1 MYRLASRTTN
11 NVNVMYV
18 VMFRGTHNVAIAVL
32 VVPNVRFII
41 VFSVG
46 LLSIISWYLSI
57 TVTNMLTCSNRL
69 SKEILVVTRAIDIG
83 IWIELRR
90 NMTSKNEAERTVVL
104 IALSSRKNGSIGYM
118 YNRETN

>member
-1 MYRLASRTTN
+1 MYRLVTSTTN

-18 VMFRGTHNVAIAVL
+18 VMFCGTHNVAIAIK

-41 VFSVG
+41 LFNVG

-57 TVTNMLTCSNRL
+57 TVTNMLTCSSKL
-69 SKEILVVTRAIDIG
+69 SKDILVVTRAIDIG
-83 IWIELRR
+83 MVTELKR
-90 NMTSKNEAERTVVL
+90 NMTSKNDAERNTVE